1 MIELIRPN
9 VGVVASYLDFVAEM
23 QQLGEKIWEGMILR
37 AGESKE
43 QFVDR
48 VLRSETCPDRG
59 LVPETVYWGAIGQTV
74 VGRIALRHRLND
86 NLKEFG
92 GHIGYEVRPSYR
104 RQGVAKE
111 MLWLLLETPKAKQIG
126 RLLLTCAPDNQ
137 ASKKTI
143 QANGGVLAK
152 TAFAKKWQR
161 ETNYYWIQ
169 L

>member
-1 MIELIRPN
+1 MVELARPN
-9 VGVVASYLDFVAEM
+9 VRLVASYLDFVAEM
-23 QQLGEKIWEGMILR
+23 QQLGEKLWEGMILK
-37 AGESKE
+37 AGESRKE
-43 QFVDR
+43 FVDR
-48 VLRSETCPDRG
+48 ILRAETCPERG
-59 LVPETVYWGAIGQTV
+59 LVPETVYWAAIGKTV

-111 MLWLLLETPKAKQIG
+111 MLRLLLETPKAKQIG
-126 RLLLTCAPDNQ
+126 RLLLSCAPENE
-137 ASKKTI
+137 ASNKTI
-143 QANGGVLAK
+143 QANGGALAK